1 VVPGLYR
8 DLFTAVAA
16 TAGSLTGLLF
26 VALSVT
32 PSRGAA
38 SSPIA
43 IRHVRSAAALL
54 AFTNAMAV
62 SLFSIVPGTN
72 PGYPAVTL
80 GVIGILFTAAAIRS
94 IRSSEATPRQQLRQ
108 LELITLLL
116 LIFGTELVSGIFA
129 LAEPG
134 NGTLVQVMGYA
145 LVTSIIVGIARA
157 WELVGERNAGV
168 LTSLAVLTGHRP
180 GPDGVPGADASPE
193 PGAAPRHGPGAQVGE
208 RDE

>member
-1 VVPGLYR
+1 
-8 DLFTAVAA
+8 
-16 TAGSLTGLLF
+16 
-26 VALSVT
+26 
-32 PSRGAA
+32 
-38 SSPIA
+38 
-43 IRHVRSAAALL
+43 
-54 AFTNAMAV
+54 M
-62 SLFSIVPGTN
+62 
-72 PGYPAVTL
+72 

-134 NGTLVQVMGYA
+134 NSTPVQVMGYA

-180 GPDGVPGADASPE
+180 GPDGAPGADAGASPE
-193 PGAAPRHGPGAQVGE
+193 PGAAPRHGPDAQAGE